1 MGTSWLRRLG
11 VGSGLRPTLACRS
24 LLLVAPFVDWV
35 HHDRNSAG
43 LTIRVTPETGAS
55 VDGIQSGLTDAPD
68 IARPISDITDS
79 AF

>member
-1 MGTSWLRRLG
+1 LRLHRIVLADPVVNLVRL
-11 VGSGLRPTLACRS
+11 
-24 LLLVAPFVDWV
+24 DQ
-35 HHDRNSAG
+35 DSAG

-55 VDGIQSGLTDAPD
+55 VDGIQSGLTNAPD